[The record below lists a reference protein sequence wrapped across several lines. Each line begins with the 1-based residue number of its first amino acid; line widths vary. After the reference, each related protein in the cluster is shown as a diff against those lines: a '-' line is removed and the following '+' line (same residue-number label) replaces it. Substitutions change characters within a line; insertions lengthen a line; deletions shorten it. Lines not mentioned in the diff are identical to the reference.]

1 MLKALIV
8 PCVGCGCLVSVVLL
22 IFLELN
28 VLSLQ
33 LLHCKRVRLL
43 LEANLRQLLLEHL
56 DFILRLTLLLFLSDQ
71 VTVEE
76 LALMDLSIDVLLF
89 VFDLLLHLLL
99 LGNMDLEI
107 AVYFLLAHVEIR
119 LASLSRVLLLCN
131 GAHLLLQLFA
141 FFVSLTQIGFLS
153 LLICLLLKVL
163 GLLPLA
169 VFLELA
175 IGGRTCLLP
184 AFPFAII
191 LFKIVERLL
200 FAIKVIFSH
209 A

>member
-1 MLKALIV
+1 LLKALIV

-119 LASLSRVLLLCN
+119 LARFSRVLFLCN

-153 LLICLLLKVL
+153 FLICLLLEVL
-163 GLLPLA
+163 GLLPLT
-169 VFLELA
+169 VFLEQA

-184 AFPFAII
+184 AFPFAVI

>member
-1 MLKALIV
+1 LLKALIV

-56 DFILRLTLLLFLSDQ
+56 DFILRLTFLLFLSDQ

-119 LASLSRVLLLCN
+119 LASFSRVFLLRN

-153 LLICLLLKVL
+153 FLICLLLEVL

-169 VFLELA
+169 VFLEHAVDGLS
-175 IGGRTCLLP
+175 LLLLGFLR
-184 AFPFAII
+184 AV
-191 LFKIVERLL
+191 LMFKIVERLL
-200 FAIKVIFSH
+200 FDIKVIFSH